1 MKQNKKDVIT
11 ATGMVIEALP
21 NAFFRV
27 KIDSEYENFLKQ
39 NKDTKEVFAHLSGKM
54 RMHYI
59 KVLIGDKVK
68 LEISAYDTSKG
79 RIAQRF

>member
-11 ATGMVIEALP
+11 ATGMVTEALP

-27 KIDSEYENFLKQ
+27 KVDDECENNLKQ
-39 NKDTKEVFAHLSGKM
+39 NKETKEVFAHLSGRM

-68 LEISAYDTSKG
+68 LEISTYDTSKG
-79 RIAQRF
+79 RIVQRF

>member
-1 MKQNKKDVIT
+1 MKQIKKDVIT
-11 ATGMVIEALP
+11 VTGMVTEALP

-27 KIDSEYENFLKQ
+27 KIDDEYENNLKQ
-39 NKDTKEVFAHLSGKM
+39 NKETKEVFAHLSGRM

-68 LEISAYDTSKG
+68 MEISTYDTSKG
-79 RIAQRF
+79 RIVQRF

>member
-11 ATGMVIEALP
+11 ATGIVTEALP

-27 KIDSEYENFLKQ
+27 KIDEEYRNFLNQ
-39 NKDTKEVFAHLSGKM
+39 NKDTKEVLAHLSGKM

-59 KVLIGDKVK
+59 KVLVGDRVK
-68 LEISAYDTSKG
+68 MEISTYDTGKG
-79 RIAQRF
+79 RIVQRF

>member
-1 MKQNKKDVIT
+1 MKQKKDIFTV
-11 ATGMVIEALP
+11 TGMVTEALP

-27 KIDSEYENFLKQ
+27 KVDDEYENYLKQ
-39 NKDTKEVFAHLSGKM
+39 NKETKEVFAHLSGRM

-68 LEISAYDTSKG
+68 LEITVYDTSKG
-79 RIAQRF
+79 RIVQRF